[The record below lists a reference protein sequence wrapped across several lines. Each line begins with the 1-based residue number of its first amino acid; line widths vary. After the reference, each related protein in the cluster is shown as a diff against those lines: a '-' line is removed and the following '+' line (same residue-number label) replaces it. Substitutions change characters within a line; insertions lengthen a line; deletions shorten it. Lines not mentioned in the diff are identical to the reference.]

1 MASRIRAERNIVDH
15 PRKARAKKEAEA
27 VFKKEDGEA
36 EAEAEG
42 GSEERVVHIAN
53 MASPSDARRFE
64 SLLEAEEAEYAKA
77 KADAAAKVKRAKQKL
92 DKLYADAVDVLKS
105 QGVTKRTLQEHLKQK
120 KRPPEEVVA
129 EAKASIWL
137 MRASNMP
144 LGSQLVL
151 FEEPVQDE
159 MAARN
164 KAREAGRSAH
174 SAGEG
179 TQMNPYAGHQYLS
192 QEWMEGWHEAESAT
206 IARMGTNS
214 DDAGPADDDAQE
226 DAGT

>member
-1 MASRIRAERNIVDH
+1 MAPRIRADRNIVDH

-27 VFKKEDGEA
+27 VFKHEEEGDD
-36 EAEAEG
+36 EG
-42 GSEERVVHIAN
+42 GEDRVVHIAN
-53 MASPSDARRFE
+53 LATASDARRFE

-120 KRPPEEVVA
+120 KRPPEEIAA

-144 LGSQLVL
+144 LGSQLVM
-151 FEEPVQDE
+151 FEEPVEDE
-159 MAARN
+159 AAARN
-164 KAREAGRSAH
+164 KARESGRSAY
-174 SAGEG
+174 ATGVG
-179 TQMNPYAGHQYLS
+179 TEQNPYVGHQYLG
-192 QEWMEGWHEAESAT
+192 QEWMEGWHEAHDANVS
-206 IARMGTNS
+206 RMGTS
-214 DDAGPADDDAQE
+214 GSGEAPADEAE

>member
-1 MASRIRAERNIVDH
+1 MATRIRADRNIVDH

-27 VFKKEDGEA
+27 AFKTETETSGDDEGDGDDK
-36 EAEAEG
+36 
-42 GSEERVVHIAN
+42 VVHIAN

-105 QGVTKRTLQEHLKQK
+105 QGVTKKTLQEHLKQK
-120 KRPPEEVVA
+120 KRSPEEVAA

-144 LGSQLVL
+144 LGAQLVM
-151 FEEPVQDE
+151 FDEPVEDE
-159 MAARN
+159 KAARN

-192 QEWMEGWHEAESAT
+192 QEWLEGWHEAETAVIQQMSNNAG
-206 IARMGTNS
+206 ADSS
-214 DDAGPADDDAQE
+214 DDTE
-226 DAGT
+226 DAGS